1 MIINIKNLKKI
12 LLNKIKMMKMNNF
25 VKLKTVMLQKMIP
38 NQTNK
43 LNSL

>member
-25 VKLKTVMLQKMIP
+25 GKQKTVM
-38 NQTNK
+38 
-43 LNSL
+43 